1 MCSKTVERIRWIL
14 LGIFVILLPWTKLE
28 LVERFAASEIVF
40 LALVLSYGT
49 HWPGWAKRFWHD
61 RTLRTFA
68 VLLLLWV
75 IACGVSGVV
84 IQRDADAVKLFGGFV
99 YLAALSLFVSMISSR
114 SEGDLEA
121 VTSWSEAML
130 AISALAIVGGS
141 LAFLWY
147 AAHPIPDSQY
157 NFGSLFFSRSE
168 KLIGPFE
175 RSNQLAG
182 FIVMFAP
189 LAYELALS
197 QTKRSRQAVYGGGL
211 VLMLVGLVMTA
222 SRAGFLS
229 LGACALL
236 YIPILILRKRYRAL
250 VIMLQVLM
258 IGTALLLVLSGLWP
272 GVSRIVTSFDDVVAA
287 GQITDGFRLRNW
299 SQAIHAFLESP
310 LHGIGLTQFDVRYQ
324 HEVHNTLLAVL
335 AEMGLIGFLPFLSTI
350 VFIGVLAIRNVV
362 RASRWNR
369 RWMPWCWGLL
379 MGMAAEFIFA
389 TQHVMHRSRHI
400 WLAFG
405 LVVAL
410 SITLKRRKE
419 EEVGTQSRHAV

>member
-1 MCSKTVERIRWIL
+1 MTCSKTVERIRWVL
-14 LGIFVILLPWTKLE
+14 LGTFVILLPWTKLE
-28 LVERFAASEIVF
+28 LAERFAASEIVF

-49 HWPGWAKRFWHD
+49 HWLGWAKRLWHD

-75 IACGVSGVV
+75 LACGVSGVV

-99 YLAALSLFVSMISSR
+99 YLAALALFVSMISSR

-121 VTSWSEAML
+121 ATSWSEAML

-141 LAFLWY
+141 LTFLWY
-147 AAHPIPDSQY
+147 IAHPISDSQY
-157 NFGSLFFSRSE
+157 NFGSLFFSHSE

-175 RSNQLAG
+175 KSNQLAG
-182 FIVMFAP
+182 FIVLFAP
-189 LAYELALS
+189 LVYELALS
-197 QTKRSRQAVYGGGL
+197 QTKRLRQVVYGGAL
-211 VLMLVGLVMTA
+211 IVMLVGLVMTA

-229 LGACALL
+229 LGICALL

-250 VIMLQVLM
+250 LIMLQVIML
-258 IGTALLLVLSGLWP
+258 GAALLLSPIRWP
-272 GVSRIVTSFDDVVAA
+272 GVSRIVKGFDDVLSA
-287 GQITDGFRLRNW
+287 GQVTDGFRLRNW

-335 AEMGLIGFLPFLSTI
+335 AETGLIGFLPLLSTI

-362 RASRWNR
+362 RATRWNR

-379 MGMAAEFIFA
+379 MGMGAEFIFA
-389 TQHVMHRSRHI
+389 TQHAIQRSRHI

-410 SITLKRRKE
+410 SIVLMRAPRSQPK
-419 EEVGTQSRHAV
+419 SP